1 MLLSLVQQ
9 YLLNKMAKET
19 TKENVE
25 KQSEKHVKEPAKKGS
40 RKENANKKD
49 MATLNVRDL
58 PISTKHSVE
67 ICHFIR
73 NKELSNAKTILSNV
87 IDKKRAIP
95 YKRYNTELAH
105 RAGKIGPG
113 RYPVK
118 TAKQILSLLESIE
131 ANAEDVG
138 LDTKNLIINEIRANK
153 GTRQLHFGRKR
164 SRLMKRTHIFMSVK
178 EK

>member
-1 MLLSLVQQ
+1 MT
-9 YLLNKMAKET
+9 KET
-19 TKENVE
+19 KKENVE
-25 KQSEKHVKEPAKKGS
+25 KASDKSIKEPTKKS
-40 RKENANKKD
+40 LRKESANKKD
-49 MATLNVRDL
+49 MATLDVKDL

-67 ICHFIR
+67 ICNFLR
-73 NKELSNAKTILSNV
+73 NKELSNAKNILSNV

-105 RAGKIGPG
+105 KAGKIGPG

-118 TAKQILSLLESIE
+118 ASREILGLLESIE

-138 LDTKNLIINEIRANK
+138 LDTKSLIINEIRANR
-153 GTRQLHFGRKR
+153 GTHQLHFGRKR
-164 SRLMKRTHIFMSVK
+164 RRLMKRTHIFMSVK